1 MPVKR
6 IASAISDT
14 GIVELRVS
22 IQRLIILCFMTW
34 VRYRCNIY
42 SYHKFKTNDPIWEF
56 FDICVKNGAEKIV
69 KRKVWPCH
77 LHCASLCQTPEKPAN
92 LALLK
97 IIFFPKQEHKTVKS
111 PFVLTTV
118 CDCFIVVGNIYIDY
132 LEIWIYNI
140 LSALND

>member
-56 FDICVKNGAEKIV
+56 FDMCEEWGWENCETKSVTVSLTLCLIMPNTWE
-69 KRKVWPCH
+69 
-77 LHCASLCQTPEKPAN
+77 ASQ
-92 LALLK
+92 LALPK
-97 IIFFPKQEHKTVKS
+97 IIFNPKQEHKTVKGQ
-111 PFVLTTV
+111 FVLTTV

-132 LEIWIYNI
+132 LEIWI
-140 LSALND
+140 